1 MLLDGSITDD
11 EIKRAI
17 NNFKNGKASGD
28 GGVLNEYLKSTLN
41 ELMPIYMKLFSI
53 IFDSNKIPENW
64 NSGIVIAIFKNKGS
78 RSDPEFYRDVT
89 LNSYFSKTF
98 SSILNNR
105 LNIFS
110 DTINLISG
118 SQAGLRKGFS
128 TTDNVFVLYALITIY
143 FSFGKKIFFT
153 FVDFESAFD
162 TVWRTGLWQKIQK
175 SKIKGKLFT
184 VTVYIICIRISNPAL
199 NSEKIALIFFAV
211 ILGYGT
217 GKICP
222 HICFLY
228 F

>member
-1 MLLDGSITDD
+1 VNDLDEDENELNFDFDNMPEVDMLLDGSITED

-28 GGVLNEYLKSTLN
+28 DGVLNEYLKSTLN

-53 IFDSNKIPENW
+53 IFDSSKIPENW
-64 NSGIVIAIFKNKGS
+64 NSGIIIAIFKNKGS

-162 TVWRTGLWQKIQK
+162 TVWRTQNT
-175 SKIKGKLFT
+175 KIK
-184 VTVYIICIRISNPAL
+184 N
-199 NSEKIALIFFAV
+199 
-211 ILGYGT
+211 
-217 GKICP
+217 
-222 HICFLY
+222 
-228 F
+228 

>member
-1 MLLDGSITDD
+1 MPEVDMLLDGSITED

-28 GGVLNEYLKSTLN
+28 DGVLNEYLKSTLN

-53 IFDSNKIPENW
+53 IFDSGKIPENW
-64 NSGIVIAIFKNKGS
+64 NSGILIAKFKNKGS

-118 SQAGLRKGFS
+118 LQAGFRKGFS

-162 TVWRTGLWQKIQK
+162 TVWRTGLWQKLQK

-184 VTVYIICIRISNPAL
+184 VIYNMYQ
-199 NSEKIALIFFAV
+199 KIKSCV
-211 ILGYGT
+211 KLG
-217 GKICP
+217 KDCSD
-222 HICFLY
+222 FLSCDIGVWHW
-228 F
+228 